1 MKDDVSFSTDGI
13 DFSYKPV
20 DAGGFDSNI
29 KFIQI
34 TPTVFFNKVT
44 IDVSDN

>member
-1 MKDDVSFSTDGI
+1 MKDDLSFPTDGI
-13 DFSYKPV
+13 DFSYKSV

-34 TPTVFFNKVT
+34 IPTVFFNKVT
-44 IDVSDN
+44 IHVSGD